1 MANFKFNRYKGDK
14 NLFVIL
20 SVIIT
25 LISLLTLLVGVCGY
39 RYEFLSIKFSLL
51 VLTKYGVYA
60 SIIATALS
68 LVAFGYSFKISDRF
82 FSIIIS
88 VLSFVVNV
96 TIITFFY
103 NNIIAL
109 KSNPMI
115 NDVSTSYY
123 DIIEYRI
130 YKNHNLPSGEHKLLQ
145 KFGGFKMPNYDLS
158 PLLINNKTKDQVFNE
173 SLKITIS
180 MGLVVTYNN
189 LEEGIIE
196 VVDTSFWYGFKD
208 DMIIRIEQLISDDII
223 VNVRSASRVGRSDFG
238 VNSRRIIGFFEL
250 LNKSLRN

>member
-1 MANFKFNRYKGDK
+1 MANFKFNRLNEDR
-14 NLFVIL
+14 NFFVIL
-20 SVIIT
+20 SAIIT
-25 LISLLTLLVGVCGY
+25 LISLLMLLVAVCGY
-39 RYEFLSIKFSLL
+39 RYEFFSIKFSLL

-60 SIIATALS
+60 SILGTALS
-68 LVAFGYSFKISDRF
+68 LVAFGYSFKISSRYY
-82 FSIIIS
+82 SIIIS
-88 VLSFVVNV
+88 ILSFAINV

-103 NNIIAL
+103 NNILAL

-130 YKNHNLPSGEHKLLQ
+130 YKNHNLPSDEHKLLQ

-158 PLLINNKTKDQVFNE
+158 TLLINNKTKDQVFKE

-180 MGLVVTYNN
+180 MGLDVTYNN

-196 VVDTSFWYGFKD
+196 AVDTSFWYGFED

-223 VNVRSASRVGRSDFG
+223 VDVRSASRVGRSDFG
-238 VNSRRIIGFFEL
+238 KNVTRIRDFLEKLKNI
-250 LNKSLRN
+250 

>member
-1 MANFKFNRYKGDK
+1 MANFKFNRFNEDK

-25 LISLLTLLVGVCGY
+25 LISLLMLLVAVCGY

-68 LVAFGYSFKISDRF
+68 LVAFGYSFKISDRY

-88 VLSFVVNV
+88 ILSFVVNV

-130 YKNHNLPSGEHKLLQ
+130 YRNHNLPSDEHKLLQ
-145 KFGGFKMPNYDLS
+145 KFGGFRMPNYDLS
-158 PLLINNKTKDQVFNE
+158 PLLINNKTKDQVFSE

-196 VVDTSFWYGFKD
+196 AVDTSFWYGFKD

-223 VNVRSASRVGRSDFG
+223 VDVRSASRVGRSDFG
-238 VNSRRIIGFFEL
+238 KNVIRIRDFLEK
-250 LNKSLRN
+250 LNNNILN

>member
-1 MANFKFNRYKGDK
+1 
-14 NLFVIL
+14 
-20 SVIIT
+20 
-25 LISLLTLLVGVCGY
+25 
-39 RYEFLSIKFSLL
+39 
-51 VLTKYGVYA
+51 
-60 SIIATALS
+60 
-68 LVAFGYSFKISDRF
+68 
-82 FSIIIS
+82 
-88 VLSFVVNV
+88 
-96 TIITFFY
+96 
-103 NNIIAL
+103 
-109 KSNPMI
+109 
-115 NDVSTSYY
+115 
-123 DIIEYRI
+123 
-130 YKNHNLPSGEHKLLQ
+130 
-145 KFGGFKMPNYDLS
+145 MPNYDLS